1 MFWGDCLFSWDCV
14 FSCDCVFRGDFFV
27 LEFVNNIVFDS
38 EFLMFGVDILL
49 ILLLYYFLVGEKV
62 VSNWLLDNLLL
73 VINFSIIVDVIV
85 NGLFLNTL
93 GLIDYNLG

>member
-1 MFWGDCLFSWDCV
+1 MNLDCDCM
-14 FSCDCVFRGDFFV
+14 FSCDCLFRGDFFV

-38 EFLMFGVDILL
+38 EFFMFGVDILL
-49 ILLLYYFLVGEKV
+49 ILLLYYCLVGEKV
-62 VSNWLLDNLLL
+62 VSNWLLDNLL
-73 VINFSIIVDVIV
+73 VAINFSIIVDVIV